1 MPIAPLVGAGI
12 IAAAGGITAA
22 EINAHSASNAGQ
34 TAAQGTSDALNYTE
48 QKDAQDR
55 ADALTAQSANY
66 AQTQARDARLQPYL
80 QAGAGAS
87 QRLQGG
93 LGLPRVAIQPL
104 PPAPTFTSTFTP
116 TPTTQMPAQTGQMVT
131 MRAPNGST
139 KQVPSNQVAH
149 YQTLGA
155 QVVN

>member
-1 MPIAPLVGAGI
+1 MPPLVIASIIAGGAGI
-12 IAAAGGITAA
+12 AASAINSNAAGNAA
-22 EINAHSASNAGQ
+22 H
-34 TAAQGTSDALNYTE
+34 TAAQGTSEALDYTK

-116 TPTTQMPAQTGQMVT
+116 TPATQMPAQTGQMVT